1 MSWAPVTE
9 NKRDERWRWEGE
21 GGRGAR
27 EGALEVEVGGNGAQ
41 ADPGGGTRDP
51 TGGVAGDD
59 GAMGIGPLDA
69 SCDAGRS
76 NSGVCGEAR
85 WRRSWRRK

>member
-27 EGALEVEVGGNGAQ
+27 EGALEVEVSGNGAQ
-41 ADPGGGTRDP
+41 ADPGGGMRDP
-51 TGGVAGDD
+51 ADGVA
-59 GAMGIGPLDA
+59 
-69 SCDAGRS
+69 
-76 NSGVCGEAR
+76 
-85 WRRSWRRK
+85 